1 MREVRGGDVRQQGAR
16 RHVTAAASCEGAA
29 VCEGGAARVRPRP
42 LAGGNRPCTRRAG
55 SWRAQPL
62 VPRH

>member
-1 MREVRGGDVRQQGAR
+1 MREARGGDVRQQGAR
-16 RHVTAAASCEGAA
+16 RHVRGAA

-42 LAGGNRPCTRRAG
+42 LAGRNRPCIRRAG
-55 SWRAQPL
+55 SCRAQPL